1 MYYYLT
7 DFKTPALLSELKKII
22 TYIKPECWLMFVSKY
37 FIDFLLMLHNAI
49 KRKKIFIH
57 HWN

>member
-1 MYYYLT
+1 
-7 DFKTPALLSELKKII
+7 
-22 TYIKPECWLMFVSKY
+22 MFLSKY